1 MRNEGKNLP
10 NIYYCYKADNNLF
23 SVIKILFKDCKV
35 TQLQENELNEITIN
49 NFFIVILSTLNSNP
63 LNGTNKIEE
72 IKSKKNLLKV
82 IIIDTNLN
90 HDYII
95 SENDVQKSIA
105 TTNANYLNVLFLI
118 SHSLNYFKRTSS
130 INNICYFL
138 LVIINLYT
146 SR

>member
-138 LVIINLYT
+138 LLIINLCM

>member
-138 LVIINLYT
+138 LLIINLYT